1 MKRTLLPRT
10 EKMRAD
16 ENGQAI
22 AADINNITE
31 MMVTIM
37 SVLQIHMKLHIQDI
51 IIRVIKLSPVTLAM
65 SGYSYISNQTKIMK
79 NKA

>member
-1 MKRTLLPRT
+1 
-10 EKMRAD
+10 MRAD

-31 MMVTIM
+31 MMGTTM
-37 SVLQIHMKLHIQDI
+37 SVLQIYMKLHIQDI
-51 IIRVIKLSPVTLAM
+51 IIRVIKLSPVTLVM

-79 NKA
+79 NKANNG

>member
-1 MKRTLLPRT
+1 MKRTLLPQT

-31 MMVTIM
+31 MMGITM

-51 IIRVIKLSPVTLAM
+51 IIRVIKLSPVTLVM
-65 SGYSYISNQTKIMK
+65 SGYISNQTKIMK